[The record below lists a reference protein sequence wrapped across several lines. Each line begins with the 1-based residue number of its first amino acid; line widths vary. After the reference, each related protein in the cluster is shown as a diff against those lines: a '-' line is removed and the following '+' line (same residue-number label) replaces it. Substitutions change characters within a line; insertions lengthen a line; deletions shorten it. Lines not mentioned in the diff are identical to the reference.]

1 MRVGEMHR
9 MLPMSGKFV
18 PVAIVMIVIV
28 GIALAGFAWN
38 AQALNLLS
46 TLQTIRVATVPES
59 DPGAPFVTALA
70 EETSSR
76 DAKLQFSLLETPNVW
91 ASAQALHEQ
100 KVDAA
105 VVRSDDPAAAEGRAL
120 FVLRHLYV
128 ALLVPAP
135 TPVDGISK
143 LKGRRIGVVAGD
155 RGIDP
160 MIKVV
165 LDFYGFDEQ
174 HIVRL
179 GRDGLPA
186 ALHHKQVAAVLV
198 VGPTG
203 AGPIADAVEAFRTAT
218 KRPPKFLDLSE
229 AKAIAA
235 HFAVYGEDEISAGAF
250 GGSPALP
257 PGKVATIS
265 TRVLL
270 VAQAALSNY
279 AAGEITRL
287 MLATK
292 SRLAITRPDA
302 GQLAAPST
310 DTDALLP
317 AHPGTIAFL
326 SGEQPDL
333 LDRSINLILLASM
346 LAGLLGS
353 FVAWL
358 RSLRSKRKGQEA
370 RRRLLAQARAAG
382 PAHLDTAEKEIAHL
396 SQWLAQRFMNNETS
410 SKDLRSAEAKVA
422 HVGALIQK
430 EHTLASIDRI
440 EQFFQQW
447 RSSAAGAG
455 IR

>member
-1 MRVGEMHR
+1 
-9 MLPMSGKFV
+9 
-18 PVAIVMIVIV
+18 
-28 GIALAGFAWN
+28 
-38 AQALNLLS
+38 
-46 TLQTIRVATVPES
+46 
-59 DPGAPFVTALA
+59 
-70 EETSSR
+70 
-76 DAKLQFSLLETPNVW
+76 LLETPSVW

-100 KVDAA
+100 RVDAA
-105 VVRSDDPAAAEGRAL
+105 VVRGDDPAAAEGRAL
-120 FVLRHLYV
+120 FVLRNLYV

-135 TPVDGISK
+135 TSVDSISK
-143 LKGRRIGVVAGD
+143 LKGKRIGVVAGD

-165 LDFYGFDEQ
+165 LDFYGFEEK

-179 GRDGLPA
+179 GRDELPI
-186 ALHHKQVAAVLV
+186 ALHNKQVAAVLV

-203 AGPIADAVEAFRTAT
+203 AGPIADAVEAFRKAT

-235 HFAVYGEDEISAGAF
+235 RFAVYHEDEISVGAF

-257 PGKVATIS
+257 SDKVATIS

-270 VAQAALSNY
+270 VSQAALSNY
-279 AAGEITRL
+279 AAAEITRL

-292 SRLAITRPDA
+292 GRLAVTRPGA

-310 DTDALLP
+310 DKDALLP

-333 LDRSINLILLASM
+333 FDKSINLMFLASM
-346 LAGLLGS
+346 LTGFLGS
-353 FVAWL
+353 FAAWL
-358 RSLRSKRKGQEA
+358 RSHRSKRKGREV
-370 RRRLLAQARAAG
+370 RRRIGRLPTLLAQARAAD

-396 SQWLAQRFMNNETS
+396 SQWLVQKFMTHEIS
-410 SKDLRSAEAKVA
+410 SKELHHAEAKVA
-422 HVGALIQK
+422 HVGALIRK
-430 EHTLASIDRI
+430 KRMLVSIDRV
-440 EQFFQQW
+440 EHFFRQW
-447 RSSAAGAG
+447 WSSAAGAA